1 MHCPY
6 CPAMSV
12 CTENWRFCDH
22 AGQEALIFET
32 FIPILPADDPWQR
45 LIDRFQS
52 RAARHHAAYGETG
65 KAHHQAKAIAYMEA
79 ASEVAAMMP
88 IPAAAD
94 ATKSI

>member
-6 CPAMSV
+6 CPAMGV

-22 AGQEALIFET
+22 TGREA
-32 FIPILPADDPWQR
+32 PISEFAIQVLPTDDPWQR
-45 LIDRFQS
+45 LIDRFQA
-52 RAARHHAAYGETG
+52 RAIRHHAAYGETG

-88 IPAAAD
+88 IPAEAD